1 MNNAEQA
8 EQESNSVG
16 TATAFA
22 PAVFVI
28 ADRNGRLDHRWLE
41 SLRAAFPESRI
52 FSRPRVARQH
62 GLDGLEC
69 DPGNPSSIAAAIAPE
84 HRRDGLLILAGGLV
98 LPALLRRRLAGM
110 VEQPDCPDWSVFA
123 GNYDPRVNP
132 LAGFDGNPGE
142 LNVDALV
149 AVCADHIWTSLEDL
163 PTRCCF
169 LKGSVPIDD
178 ALDWAGHKALAD
190 HFFVVDPDQPINHG
204 DPLLK
209 GARAGLGHLRSALRG
224 LWQEGIES
232 LPIFGA
238 ETKPVTLHV
247 THSWGGGTARWIADQ
262 VRHDDQGLHL
272 VLCSSGNWD
281 GLEHGQSLQLYAEG
295 PGRGLIR
302 EFVLTPPIAD
312 TVDKHDQYREVFAWI
327 LARFGIGR
335 IFVSSL
341 IGHAL
346 ECLRT
351 GLPTAQ
357 VFHDFYPASP
367 VLDVDPLKYI
377 DGAGRFQMQQAL
389 EENRGNLKFLAHTS
403 AYWLALRD
411 RWLHTVIGQET
422 VLIAPSRHVAK
433 RWQRLGHDQLPSIHV
448 IAHGFQP
455 AWSETGRIVARR
467 RPDGRL
473 NLVVIG
479 RQSAGKGLKLLQAVL
494 DRIDDI
500 AHITLIGAG
509 KQAEAVF
516 GARNV
521 DVILQYDADE
531 LPQLLQRI
539 GPDAALFLSTVPE
552 TWNYVLSEVRS
563 LGIVPIATRVGSFPE
578 RIADRIDGVLFD
590 PEPDALVAILKELV
604 GNRSILESLAGKHPA
619 ENTLTDALTSYRE
632 RLAFARPGETESL
645 PLAAMAPLLPLA
657 LADSAD
663 QSQAIEKARR
673 RLRENLAELD
683 RRADWAMR
691 QKRLVEERT
700 RWAQGLE
707 HELERVGS
715 LHVKA
720 QTQIKQLEELLAERT
735 RWAKDQERIAIERTE
750 WARRIDQEL
759 TRAREV
765 IEEYGRR
772 TSAMEV
778 ELAERA
784 EWAMG
789 LQKQVD
795 HLAARIE
802 AREQALEALRRQL
815 AEVSAERQ
823 RLYYDTL
830 QQAEDIRA
838 LAERNAMLDQHLAI
852 VLNSLSWRLTRPV
865 RFLTRAFRKSISNQ
879 LWNPLRWPALLAL
892 LVHNLR
898 TTGLRG
904 TLAAIHHLPLPVA
917 TLPASPGEDPENQP
931 FQSDEPD
938 REMPAV
944 LDQDEIDEP
953 IEVLESPVSL
963 VEVECPVVSI
973 VIPVFNKVE
982 LTAACLVSIAETPS
996 GVPFEVVVVDDCST
1010 DKTAQWLATCAGITV
1025 IRNEINSGF
1034 IDSCNR
1040 GAAKT
1045 RGEFVIFLNNDTTVT
1060 AGWLDALVAPF
1071 HEDPDVGIVGARL
1084 VYPDGQ
1090 LQEVGG
1096 IIFNDASGW
1105 NYGRNQQADLP
1116 QYSFVS
1122 EADYVSGACLAI
1134 RKADFESLGGFDV
1147 RYRPAYYEDTDL
1159 CFQVRAMGKKV
1170 IVQPA
1175 ATIVHHEGATSG
1187 TDESSGTKKYQAVN
1201 RDKFREKWADVLA
1214 THPPSEP
1221 NFKRADPVR
1230 QLRYRRLPKRL
1241 FLIDAVTP
1249 QPDHDSGS
1257 VRIVAMMTLLRDLG
1271 YQVTFM
1277 AENRLWVDGYSAAL
1291 QQAGIEVL
1299 CAPQVSLLEPWLAEH
1314 GRDLDLIIVS
1324 RHYVLAPILEMIRE
1338 LSPQARLV
1346 FDTVDLHFLREERE
1360 AEVTGSA
1367 QMAEQAS
1374 ATREQELMLIRQS
1387 DITLVVSPVEQAL
1400 LSSLEPEADIRVV
1413 SNIHSVHGCRQ
1424 GWAGR
1429 AGLVFVGGFQHIPN
1443 IDAARW
1449 LVDEIFPLVRAEIP
1463 DIELHLIGSRMPDD
1477 IRAINV
1483 SGVHVHGFVQE
1494 LDPYLDGCR
1503 VSVAPLRYGAGVKG
1517 KVNQAMSHGL
1527 PVVATTCAAEGM
1539 FLEHGR
1545 DVLVADTAEDFARQV
1560 IRAHQDQATWETLS
1574 IGGLKNVEQ
1583 YFSRQ
1588 AARRA
1593 LIEIDAH
1600 VISKSKNHLNAKT
1613 QRRKD

>member
-1 MNNAEQA
+1 MNKAEQP

-16 TATAFA
+16 SGTAFA

-28 ADRNGRLDHRWLE
+28 ADRNGRLDHQWLE
-41 SLRAAFPESRI
+41 SLKAAFPESRV
-52 FSRPRVARQH
+52 FSRPPVARQH
-62 GLDGLEC
+62 GLEGVEC
-69 DPGNPSSIAAAIAPE
+69 DPGNPPSIAAAIAPE
-84 HRRDGLLILAGGLV
+84 HRRDGLLILASGLV
-98 LPALLRRRLAGM
+98 LPALLRRRLARM
-110 VEQPDCPDWSVFA
+110 IEQPDCPDWSVFA

-132 LAGFDGNPGE
+132 LAGFDADLGG
-142 LNVDALV
+142 LDVDALV
-149 AVCADHIWTSLEDL
+149 AVCADGTWTSLEDL
-163 PTRCCF
+163 PVRCCF
-169 LKGSVPIDD
+169 LKGLVPIDD
-178 ALDWAGHKALAD
+178 ADDWVGHKALAD
-190 HFFVVDPDQPINHG
+190 HLFVVDPDQPINHG

-209 GARAGLGHLRSALRG
+209 GARAGLGHLRRG
-224 LWQEGIES
+224 LVGLWREGIDS

-262 VRHDDQGLHL
+262 VRHDEQGLHL

-281 GLEHGQSLQLYAEG
+281 GLEHGQSLQLYAAG

-302 EFVLTPPIAD
+302 EFALTPPIAD
-312 TVDKHDQYREVFAWI
+312 TVDKHDQYREVFEWI
-327 LARFGIGR
+327 LARYGVGR
-335 IFVSSL
+335 VFVSSL

-377 DGAGRFQMQQAL
+377 DDAGRFQMQQAL
-389 EENRGNLKFLAHTS
+389 NENRGNLKFLAHTS
-403 AYWLALRD
+403 TYWLALRD
-411 RWLHTVIGQET
+411 RWLQTVIGRET

-433 RWQRLGHDQLPSIHV
+433 RWQRLGHDQLQSIHV

-455 AWSETGRIVARR
+455 TWSESGRIVPRGR
-467 RPDGRL
+467 SDGRL

-500 AHITLIGAG
+500 AHVTLIGAG

-531 LPQLLQRI
+531 LPALLQRI

-578 RIADRIDGVLFD
+578 RIADRVDGILFD
-590 PEPDALVAILKELV
+590 PEPDALVAILEELA
-604 GNRSILESLAGKHPA
+604 GNRSILESLTGQRPA
-619 ENTLTDALTSYRE
+619 EMTLADAMTSYRE
-632 RLAFARPGETESL
+632 RLAFARPGEIGSL

-657 LADSAD
+657 LADNAD

-673 RLRENLAELD
+673 GLRENLAELD

-691 QKRLVEERT
+691 QQRLVEERT
-700 RWAQGLE
+700 RWAQSLE
-707 HELERVGS
+707 RELERVGS
-715 LHVKA
+715 LHARARAK
-720 QTQIKQLEELLAERT
+720 LEEQLAERT
-735 RWAKDQERIAIERTE
+735 RWAKDQERIAAERTE

-759 TRAREV
+759 ASVRD
-765 IEEYGRR
+765 EYGRR
-772 TSAMEV
+772 TNAMEV

-795 HLAARIE
+795 HLTVRIQE
-802 AREQALEALRRQL
+802 RELALETLRRQL

-823 RLYYDTL
+823 RLYHDTL
-830 QQAEDIRA
+830 QQAEDIKA

-865 RFLTRAFRKSISNQ
+865 RFLTRAFRKSISEQ
-879 LWNPLRWPALLAL
+879 VWNPLRWPALLAL

-904 TLAAIHHLPLPVA
+904 TLAAIHHLPLPAV
-917 TLPASPGEDPENQP
+917 TLPASPDEEPEKPPLGSGEPE
-931 FQSDEPD
+931 
-938 REMPAV
+938 REMPDLAN
-944 LDQDEIDEP
+944 QTEIAEP
-953 IEVLESPVSL
+953 VEGLEQPVSL
-963 VEVECPVVSI
+963 VEVESPVVSI
-973 VIPVFNKVE
+973 VIPVFNKVR
-982 LTAACLVSIAETPS
+982 LTAACLASIAETPS
-996 GVPFEVVVVDDCST
+996 GIPFEVVVVDDCST
-1010 DKTAQWLATCAGITV
+1010 DSTAQWLATCTGITV
-1025 IRNEINSGF
+1025 VRNENNSGF

-1060 AGWLDALVAPF
+1060 EGWLDALIAPF
-1071 HEDPDVGIVGARL
+1071 HEDPDIGIVGAKL
-1084 VYPDGQ
+1084 VYPDGR

-1116 QYSFVS
+1116 QYSFLS
-1122 EADYVSGACLAI
+1122 ESDYVSGACLAI
-1134 RKADFESLGGFDV
+1134 RKADFESLGGFDI

-1175 ATIVHHEGATSG
+1175 ATIIHHEGATSG
-1187 TDESSGTKKYQAVN
+1187 TDESSGTKRYQAVN

-1221 NFKRADPVR
+1221 NFKCADPVR
-1230 QLRYRRLPKRL
+1230 HLRYRRLPKRL
-1241 FLIDAVTP
+1241 LLIDAVTP

-1271 YQVTFM
+1271 YQVSFM

-1360 AEVTGSA
+1360 AELTGSVH
-1367 QMAEQAS
+1367 MAEQARV
-1374 ATREQELMLIRQS
+1374 TREQELMLIRQS
-1387 DITLVVSPVEQAL
+1387 DITLVVSPVEQTL
-1400 LSSLEPEADIRVV
+1400 LGKLEPEADIRVV
-1413 SNIHSVHGCRQ
+1413 SNIHLVHGCRQ
-1424 GWAGR
+1424 GWGGR
-1429 AGLVFVGGFQHIPN
+1429 SGLLFVGGFQHIPN

-1449 LVDEIFPLVRAEIP
+1449 LVEEIFPLVRAEIP

-1477 IRAINV
+1477 IRAIDV
-1483 SGVHVHGFVQE
+1483 PGVRVHGFVQD

-1574 IGGLKNVEQ
+1574 AGGLKNVEQ

-1593 LIEIDAH
+1593 LIEIDAD
-1600 VISKSKNHLNAKT
+1600 VISKDLD
-1613 QRRKD
+1613 RKFD